1 MGAVSGGGG
10 VPRTQIKFKGY
21 DLSPHGRRQSSASDS
36 LASMCQECLDIGW
49 LDRATRLT
57 WATSRRVG
65 PISPRDFVTRC
76 HYRKLRDGTLVVAQ
90 MSEQLPCLEFRANGL
105 STTTHTRM
113 EVQLCGYILRPIQN
127 GAQTE
132 LHMLSLS
139 NPGGI
144 FDTQIG
150 ATTANFFAVTGPVNV
165 ITAMRKLTV
174 SPRL

>member
-1 MGAVSGGGG
+1 MCLWARGLVEAPIDKV
-10 VPRTQIKFKGY
+10 FHLF
-21 DLSPHGRRQSSASDS
+21 LSNDYVQDYNP
-36 LASMCQECLDIGW
+36 MCQECLDIGW
-49 LDRATRLT
+49 LYRATSLT

-105 STTTHTRM
+105 STTPYTRM
-113 EVQLCGYILRPIQN
+113 EVLLCGYILRPIQN

-150 ATTANFFAVTGPVNV
+150 AATANFFAATGPVNV
-165 ITAMRKLTV
+165 ITAIRKLCRQDFDYAV
-174 SPRL
+174 Q